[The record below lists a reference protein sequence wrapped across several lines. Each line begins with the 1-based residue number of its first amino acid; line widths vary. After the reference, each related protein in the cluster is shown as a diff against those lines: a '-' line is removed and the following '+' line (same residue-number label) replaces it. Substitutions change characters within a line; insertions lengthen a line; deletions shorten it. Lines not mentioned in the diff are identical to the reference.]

1 MLWGCFMNQSIFTDF
16 KPMLLAMF
24 TKDRMLYS
32 EYQPCKELC
41 QVINCYW
48 VSPALYSIE
57 EHIYSAKQ
65 EIIVPD
71 GCLDIIF
78 EVDKQTNDYNCFI
91 VGMMSKPIAV
101 LPDFSRKQIYAIRF
115 NPGGAYSF
123 FKNDLDDFT
132 DLRVDFKNISKNL
145 EKELAAIFLSKKS
158 PFEKIKCLDGFFLR
172 RVSEW
177 GQNAVIMN
185 SLASIFS
192 AKGNMEIKKLAQ
204 GQYVS
209 ERHLN
214 RMFKQWIGLSPKE
227 FTRIIRFQNA
237 FGNVFLA
244 DNVNWSSLAMESG
257 YHDQAHFINEFKV
270 FTGIT
275 PTRVNK

>member
-1 MLWGCFMNQSIFTDF
+1 MKQSIFIDF
-16 KPMLLAMF
+16 KPMSLAMF

-32 EYQPCKELC
+32 EYQPCKELY

-48 VSPALYSIE
+48 VSPALYSLE
-57 EHIYSAKQ
+57 ERINSLKQ
-65 EIIVPD
+65 EIIIPD

-78 EVDKQTNDYNCFI
+78 EVNKQTNDYHCFI
-91 VGMMSKPIAV
+91 VGTMSKPIV
-101 LPDFSRKQIYAIRF
+101 TLPDFSQKQIYAIRF
-115 NPGGAYSF
+115 NPAGAYSF
-123 FKNDLDDFT
+123 FRNDLDDFT
-132 DLRVDFKNISKNL
+132 DLTVDFKNVSKNL
-145 EKELAAIFLSKKS
+145 EEELAAIFLSEKS
-158 PFEKIKCLDGFFLR
+158 LYEKIKHLDRFFLR
-172 RVSEW
+172 RFGDW

-185 SLASIFS
+185 SVASIFS

-204 GQYVS
+204 DQYIS

-237 FGNVFLA
+237 LRNIFLA
-244 DNVNWSSLAMESG
+244 DNVKWSSLAMESG
-257 YHDQAHFINEFKV
+257 YHDQAHFINEFKI

-275 PTRVNK
+275 PTQITK

>member
-1 MLWGCFMNQSIFTDF
+1 LQGALPGY
-16 KPMLLAMF
+16 KLL
-24 TKDRMLYS
+24 LG
-32 EYQPCKELC
+32 
-41 QVINCYW
+41 V
-48 VSPALYSIE
+48 PALYSLEQRID
-57 EHIYSAKQ
+57 SVKQ

-91 VGMMSKPIAV
+91 VGMMSKPIFTS
-101 LPDFSRKQIYAIRF
+101 PDFSKKQIYAIRF

-132 DLRVDFKNISKNL
+132 DLKVDFKNVSKNL
-145 EKELAAIFLSKKS
+145 EKKLAAIFLSKNS
-158 PFEKIKCLDGFFLR
+158 LYEKIKYLDAFFLR
-172 RVSEW
+172 RFIEW

-185 SLASIFS
+185 SLTNIFS

-209 ERHLN
+209 ERQLN
-214 RMFKQWIGLSPKE
+214 RLFKQWIGLSPKE

-237 FGNVFLA
+237 LRNIMLA
-244 DNVNWSSLAMESG
+244 DNVNWSSLAVESG
-257 YHDQAHFINEFKV
+257 YHDQAHFISEFKA

-275 PTRVNK
+275 PTQAVK

>member
-1 MLWGCFMNQSIFTDF
+1 MKQSIFIDF

-41 QVINCYW
+41 QIINCYW
-48 VSPALYSIE
+48 VSPTLYSLEQRID
-57 EHIYSAKQ
+57 SVKQ

-78 EVDKQTNDYNCFI
+78 EIDKQTNDYNCFI
-91 VGMMSKPIAV
+91 VGMMSKPIFTS
-101 LPDFSRKQIYAIRF
+101 PDFSKKQIYAIRF

-123 FKNDLDDFT
+123 FRNDLDDFT
-132 DLRVDFKNISKNL
+132 DLTVDFKNISKNL

-158 PFEKIKCLDGFFLR
+158 LFEKIKYLDVFFLR
-172 RVSEW
+172 SFVEW

-185 SLASIFS
+185 SLANIFS
-192 AKGNMEIKKLAQ
+192 AKGNVEIKKMAQ

-209 ERHLN
+209 ERQLN
-214 RMFKQWIGLSPKE
+214 RLFKQWIGLSPKE

-237 FGNVFLA
+237 LRNIILT
-244 DNVNWSSLAMESG
+244 DNVNWSSLAVESG

-270 FTGIT
+270 YTGIT
-275 PTRVNK
+275 PTQVTK